1 MPAIRPG
8 LSTDDTPSKTLPK
21 LPSGGGSSGWLDVN
35 QIVRDALP
43 DIRKRVSV
51 ALTGRP
57 FQIRLKTRL
66 KATTPVRAN
75 PTEIRD
81 IITQLVVCAV
91 RAMNGP
97 ATVTV
102 TTASVAKGTLL
113 AVTDDRTTISAGFKA
128 RLFDPSFVSTNE
140 RLLVLRA
147 CGMAMSR
154 HGGKVGVLS
163 EPNIGTTVTMRFPR
177 PKALE

>member
-1 MPAIRPG
+1 
-8 LSTDDTPSKTLPK
+8 
-21 LPSGGGSSGWLDVN
+21 
-35 QIVRDALP
+35 VRDALP